1 MFSVLTVLCMV
12 WLALIGR
19 FQKQRLVLKV
29 VPLPNMA
36 SPLSPMSLTMEQK
49 QSFWKFLGVGFGVAR
64 TIRQSYPVDCG
75 LWTTSQDIFS
85 NYSIRGLRVILHDGL
100 SWAQDSRLNLTQY
113 FPPTCTVSINFEN
126 GGGSG
131 CRRC

>member
-75 LWTTSQDIFS
+75 LWTTFDI
-85 NYSIRGLRVILHDGL
+85 LR
-100 SWAQDSRLNLTQY
+100 Y
-113 FPPTCTVSINFEN
+113 FQ
-126 GGGSG
+126 
-131 CRRC
+131 